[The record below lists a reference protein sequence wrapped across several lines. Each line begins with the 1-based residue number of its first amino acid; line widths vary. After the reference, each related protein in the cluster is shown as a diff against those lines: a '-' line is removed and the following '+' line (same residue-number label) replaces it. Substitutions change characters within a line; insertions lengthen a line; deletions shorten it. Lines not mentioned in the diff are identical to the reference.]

1 MHGRRL
7 GVVACSAVALAL
19 TASGCG
25 QSTFSADDV
34 KRAFARHHLP
44 LVKEISPQKIVILR
58 FAGTTV
64 SAQQFG
70 IAVFS
75 SVGDAKHY
83 VQNPPPNGHIVRKR
97 NVVLV
102 YPNLV
107 SAVQIKRLFAALN
120 DLKS

>member
-1 MHGRRL
+1 
-7 GVVACSAVALAL
+7 V
-19 TASGCG
+19 
-25 QSTFSADDV
+25 
-34 KRAFARHHLP
+34 
-44 LVKEISPQKIVILR
+44 VILR

-83 VQNPPPNGHIVRKR
+83 VEHPPSDGHVVRKR

-107 SAVQIKRLFAALN
+107 SAIQIKRLFAALE
-120 DLKS
+120 DLES